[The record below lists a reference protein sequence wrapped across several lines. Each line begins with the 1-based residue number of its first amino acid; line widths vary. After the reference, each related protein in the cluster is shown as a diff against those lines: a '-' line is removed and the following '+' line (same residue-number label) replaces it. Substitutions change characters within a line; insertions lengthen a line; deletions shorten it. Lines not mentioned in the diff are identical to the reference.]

1 MTTMNDN
8 GREFWTR
15 REIADY
21 LRLTERTVDAFRKR
35 GLLQP
40 VRVGSNSVRFRRDD
54 VMALVAER
62 RA

>member
-1 MTTMNDN
+1 MHDN

-21 LRLTERTVDAFRKR
+21 LRLTERTIDAFRKR

-40 VRVGSNSVRFRRDD
+40 VRVAGSSVRFRRDD
-54 VMALVAER
+54 VLKLIAER
-62 RA
+62 R